1 MILASLSEFRKEMK
15 NYVNKIIDQSETLF
29 INRGNNKGI
38 VVMSLDEYNSWQET
52 MHEMSSMKN
61 IQRIESALEKYKKGD
76 KIYKDLPN
84 L

>member
-15 NYVNKIIDQSETLF
+15 NYVNKVIDQSETLF

-52 MHEMSSMKN
+52 MHEMSSLKN
-61 IQRIESALEKYKKGD
+61 IQRIETALEKYKKGD
-76 KIYKDLPN
+76 RIYKELPN